1 MSQLHIKMQEYDE
14 GVREGVPG
22 NLETVLGK
30 ISQTLFNLLGDPTR
44 YECVGGKI
52 EGRLLNCCTSS
63 CQEVHS
69 LCSPVDQRCQF
80 MQTVSLSEWLL
91 TQLECPS
98 SSSSS
103 ALTNLLSLSTN
114 LTLLAIATGRED
126 LSLTLFSSL
135 SESVTDVCLYLII
148 PVDLSYEVHRL
159 AHDSQF
165 WLTQHLNLF
174 LLAGCSESFSTQDAI
189 TLAHSL
195 CLLLAQMAAHQH
207 TLPVLKVS
215 GC

>member
-1 MSQLHIKMQEYDE
+1 MSQLHIKMQECGE
-14 GVREGVPG
+14 GVWEGVPG
-22 NLETVLGK
+22 NLKTVLGK

-52 EGRLLNCCTSS
+52 EGRLLNCFTSS

-91 TQLECPS
+91 TLLECPS

-103 ALTNLLSLSTN
+103 ALTNLLSLSTSLN
-114 LTLLAIATGRED
+114 LLAIATGRED

-135 SESVTDVCLYLII
+135 SESVTDICWYLIN
-148 PVDLSYEVHRL
+148 PVMHRL

-165 WLTQHLNLF
+165 WLTRHLSLF
-174 LLAGCSESFSTQDAI
+174 LLVGCSESFSTQDAI

-207 TLPVLKVS
+207 ILPALKVS